1 MSKLFEKVILNNNVE
16 IPNWL
21 VVAPLTLSSSNPD
34 GSVSDEE
41 REYLKVRATGF
52 GLYILGAT
60 AVSQEGITFLTQ
72 PRALSEKDIPA
83 LKERA
88 NIIKSQGAKAIN
100 QIHHGGLYAKK
111 EYSGVSPVGPSIN
124 LKNEEF
130 QKRNLDPSIIHELT
144 DNEIKKIIENFAY
157 ATELS
162 LKSGY
167 DGVEIHGAN
176 NFILQQF
183 FSPYTNQREDEWGG
197 TVEKRMNFLIKIVD
211 AVCEIKNKYNRPDFI
226 IGYRLSPEEPYEN
239 GITMDETMKLIK
251 VLVNKPIQFIHISQQ
266 NYFQTILRG
275 EGQGEERLKII
286 HNETKGKVALIGLG
300 GLRSEEDFKKAAN
313 TEFSEFIGTGIAS
326 IINRDLGILLKEGK
340 GDQIKLEL
348 DPEHPEIYVIPK
360 YLWDKC
366 LNNKKWN
373 IIIKGKYK
381 IE

>member
-16 IPNWL
+16 IKNRL

-41 REYLKVRATGF
+41 REYLKMRATGF

-60 AVSQEGITFLTQ
+60 AVSQEGITFLSQ

-83 LKERA
+83 LTERA
-88 NIIKSQGAKAIN
+88 NIIKTQGAKAIN

-130 QKRNLDPSIIHELT
+130 QTRNLDPSIIHELT
-144 DNEIKKIIENFAY
+144 DNEIKKIIENFAF

-183 FSPYTNQREDEWGG
+183 FSSYTNQREDEWGG

-211 AVCEIKNKYNRPDFI
+211 AVCEIRNK
-226 IGYRLSPEEPYEN
+226 L
-239 GITMDETMKLIK
+239 
-251 VLVNKPIQFIHISQQ
+251 
-266 NYFQTILRG
+266 
-275 EGQGEERLKII
+275 
-286 HNETKGKVALIGLG
+286 
-300 GLRSEEDFKKAAN
+300 
-313 TEFSEFIGTGIAS
+313 
-326 IINRDLGILLKEGK
+326 
-340 GDQIKLEL
+340 
-348 DPEHPEIYVIPK
+348 
-360 YLWDKC
+360 
-366 LNNKKWN
+366 
-373 IIIKGKYK
+373 
-381 IE
+381 